1 MKIKLRLAATA
12 LFISGASFANDPS
25 TVSGT
30 VSAIDRAAS
39 SGTAGRRA
47 SEGVFYGA
55 AHGSW
60 LAAAIG
66 TAMGVV
72 VGSIETAVKNDK
84 IDYITIHTDDGRS
97 ASYAFPASDE
107 RGIDVGDKVMVVTQN
122 GKREI
127 FGYAKD

>member
-1 MKIKLRLAATA
+1 MKITHLLAATA

-25 TVSGT
+25 MVSGT

-39 SGTAGRRA
+39 FGSTGKRA
-47 SEGVFYGA
+47 SEGVYYGA
-55 AHGSW
+55 VHGSW
-60 LAAAIG
+60 LTAAIV
-66 TAMGVV
+66 TAVGVV
-72 VGSIETAVKNDK
+72 VGTIETAVKSEK